1 MTFDQIP
8 IGRFSAVTRLTRK
21 ALRYYEAKG
30 LLVPEAKDPF
40 TGYRYYTGGQIQRGV
55 KIRHLSDLGFT
66 VEAMAEYLE
75 AEEAGDKEGLSA
87 IVAARLGE
95 TRAELDRLRRV
106 ASLLEGNKITEL
118 MKETMSEP
126 SVKAVP
132 GVRVLSKRDKGPIG
146 ETIGRLIGEL
156 MAAVTAPEN
165 QASYVKIVGPFMT
178 IYHDDEYRELDADL
192 EVAVPVTGK
201 VTLSD
206 PALEVK
212 NLPGRRVAYL
222 VHKGSYETIGPAYA
236 KLYEYVVGEG
246 YELSGPMMDLYLNDP
261 NTVTPGEVL
270 TEIQAP
276 IKP

>member
-1 MTFDQIP
+1 MTVDQIP
-8 IGRFSAVTRLTRK
+8 IGRFSSVTRLTRK
-21 ALRYYEAKG
+21 ALRYYEEKG
-30 LLVPEAKDPF
+30 LLVPGAKDPF
-40 TGYRYYTGGQIQRGV
+40 TGYRYYTGDQIQRGV

-66 VEAMAEYLE
+66 VDAMAEYLE
-75 AEEAGDKEGLSA
+75 VEETGDKRRFAAL
-87 IVAARLGE
+87 VDARLRE
-95 TRAELDRLRRV
+95 TMAELDRLRRV
-106 ASLLEGNKITEL
+106 ASLLDGNHNTEL
-118 MKETMSEP
+118 MKEIMSEP
-126 SVKAVP
+126 SVKDMP

-165 QASYVKIVGPFMT
+165 QANYVKIVGPFMT
-178 IYHDDEYRELDADL
+178 IYHDEEYRELDADL

-206 PALEVK
+206 PAMEVK
-212 NLPGRRVAYL
+212 NLPGRRVACL

-236 KLYEYVVGEG
+236 KLYEYVIREG

-261 NTVTPGEVL
+261 NTVAPGEVL

-276 IKP
+276 I

>member
-1 MTFDQIP
+1 MTVDQIP
-8 IGRFSAVTRLTRK
+8 IGRFSAVTRLTQK
-21 ALRYYEAKG
+21 ALRYYESKG

-66 VEAMAEYLE
+66 VEGMAEYLE
-75 AEEAGDKEGLSA
+75 AEQAGDRKRLSA
-87 IVAARLGE
+87 LVEARLEE
-95 TRAELDRLRRV
+95 TKVELDRLRRV
-106 ASLLEGNKITEL
+106 ASLLDGNHSTEL
-118 MKETMSEP
+118 MKESMSEP
-126 SVKAVP
+126 SVKDVP
-132 GVRVLSKRDKGPIG
+132 SVRVLSKRDKGPIG
-146 ETIGRLIGEL
+146 ETVGRLIGEL

-165 QASYVKIVGPFMT
+165 QANYVKIVGPFMT
-178 IYHDDEYRELDADL
+178 IYHDNEYRELDADL

-212 NLPGRRVAYL
+212 NLPVRRVACL

-236 KLYEYVVGEG
+236 KLYEYIIREG
-246 YELSGPMMDLYLNDP
+246 FELSGPMMDLYLNDP
-261 NTVTPGEVL
+261 NTVAPGEVL

-276 IKP
+276 I

>member
-1 MTFDQIP
+1 MTVDQIP

-21 ALRYYEAKG
+21 ALRYYEEKG

-40 TGYRYYTGGQIQRGV
+40 TGYRYYTGGQIQTGV
-55 KIRHLSDLGFT
+55 KIRHLSGLGFT
-66 VEAMAEYLE
+66 VEAMTEYLE
-75 AEEAGDKEGLSA
+75 AEQTGDKERLSA
-87 IVAARLGE
+87 LVDARLSE
-95 TRAELDRLRRV
+95 TMAELDRLRRV
-106 ASLLEGNKITEL
+106 ASLLNGNNKEL
-118 MKETMSEP
+118 MKESMSEP
-126 SVKAVP
+126 SVKDVP

-146 ETIGRLIGEL
+146 ATIGRLIGEL

-178 IYHDDEYRELDADL
+178 IYHDDEYRERDADL

-236 KLYEYVVGEG
+236 KLYEYVVREG
-246 YELSGPMMDLYLNDP
+246 YGLSGPMMDLYLNDP
-261 NTVTPGEVL
+261 NTVAPGEVL

-276 IKP
+276 I

>member
-1 MTFDQIP
+1 MTVDQIP

-21 ALRYYEAKG
+21 ALRYYESKG

-75 AEEAGDKEGLSA
+75 AEQAGDKKRLSA
-87 IVAARLGE
+87 LVDARLEE

-106 ASLLEGNKITEL
+106 ASLLDGNHITEL

-126 SVKAVP
+126 SVKDVP

-146 ETIGRLIGEL
+146 ETVGRLIGEI
-156 MAAVTAPEN
+156 MAAVTASEN
-165 QASYVKIVGPFMT
+165 QANYVKIVGPFMT
-178 IYHDDEYRELDADL
+178 IYHDNEYRELDADL

-212 NLPGRRVAYL
+212 NLPGRRVACL

-236 KLYEYVVGEG
+236 KLYEYVIGEG
-246 YELSGPMMDLYLNDP
+246 FELSGPMMDLYLNDP
-261 NTVTPGEVL
+261 NTVAPGEVL

-276 IKP
+276 I